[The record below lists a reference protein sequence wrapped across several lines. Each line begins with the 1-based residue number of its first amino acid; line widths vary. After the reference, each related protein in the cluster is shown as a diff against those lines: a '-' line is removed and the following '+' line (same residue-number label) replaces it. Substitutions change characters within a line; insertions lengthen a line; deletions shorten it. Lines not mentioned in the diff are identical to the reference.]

1 MSSIFVPS
9 QPQCIAGGTKS
20 GQVVLWDMRCGHD
33 PVVCIQ
39 PSTKSHNTPIYSITY
54 QHNSLEKEA
63 GGGNY
68 LTTLSSDGKLCKWS
82 LRNMSEPIST
92 SMIQDAAI
100 SRNSEITAMTSQM
113 TSSSLTSFV
122 IGRDDG
128 VVTPYDQSSSTFM
141 ESAVSGYGNGNSN
154 GLYHT
159 GPVLSLDYH
168 PVAQGS
174 YSHLS
179 NLLLSASA
187 DWTVKL
193 WSVNG
198 ILNSQN
204 SIKNDNNSDNVLNDG
219 ITNEKGERSSIEGS
233 NNNDDDDDDSEEN
246 GRNNSNSLPLYT
258 FGCNDYVFD
267 AKWSPVHPGTFA
279 VADGCGTVSL
289 WDITERLDAPIIS
302 CQCGGGSGDSGSGR
316 DEIDGVAPSA
326 TALKWNHAGS
336 KIAVGDSFGRIHVFG
351 VGEHWQMA
359 TAESWAQTN
368 ERVKLMSQ
376 NI

>member
-20 GQVVLWDMRCGHD
+20 GQVVLWDMRCGHE

-54 QHNSLEKEA
+54 QHNSLEKDA
-63 GGGNY
+63 GGNY

-82 LRNMSEPIST
+82 LRNMSEPISS
-92 SMIQDAAI
+92 SMIQDPKI

-128 VVTPYDQSSSTFM
+128 VVTPYDQSSIAFV
-141 ESAVSGYGNGNSN
+141 ESATSGYGNGNSN
-154 GLYHT
+154 YHT

-187 DWTVKL
+187 DWSVKL

-204 SIKNDNNSDNVLNDG
+204 SIKNDNNSDSVLNDG
-219 ITNEKGERSSIEGS
+219 SDERGDMNSGEGANAGDENGEESEKGAGNS
-233 NNNDDDDDDSEEN
+233 NN
-246 GRNNSNSLPLYT
+246 LPLYT

-302 CQCGGGSGDSGSGR
+302 CQCGGSGGSGLGR